1 MMIGFHFYKAY
12 GGLVYPPTI
21 WGLELFGL
29 FMLAVV
35 QLVRVYYGFQANR
48 SENQRASCIFLM
60 LTIMSM
66 FVIIHFSFLTTYVL
80 MVEIILSA
88 IILVLS
94 FLELIQ
100 SSIALKRFGQ
110 N

>member
-1 MMIGFHFYKAY
+1 MIGIHFYKGF

-21 WGLELFGL
+21 WALELSGL

-35 QLVRVYYGFQANR
+35 QLIRIYYGFQANR
-48 SENQRASCIFLM
+48 AENRQASCLFFT
-60 LTIMSM
+60 LTVLSM

-80 MVEIILSA
+80 MIEIILSV
-88 IILVLS
+88 ILLILS
-94 FLELIQ
+94 VFEMMQ
-100 SSIALKRFGQ
+100 SMVAMSRFKT